1 VPHARHPTLIACRDC
16 AAIQRLPPLTRG
28 RLECRQCGRVLEA
41 RTGRSIDGALAC
53 SIATLLLLFPANFLP
68 LMTVH
73 IGAIGSTSRLASG
86 LSIAW
91 REGWP
96 LVSIVLALEGILL
109 PFLRFGMLAAT
120 LTILR
125 GGCRGRWVG
134 TMFRWS
140 EELDRWAMADVLLI
154 GAGIGY
160 GRIAAQEPVTIDA
173 GGWCFVVVAFMTM
186 ITRGSLERREV
197 WRRIGEPPGHAGPDA
212 VACTRCDLLLP
223 PQADGARCPRCS
235 APVARRWHDSVARCF
250 ALVIATAVLTPLA
263 YGFPMSAFWKA
274 GQAESNTVLSG
285 IQKLFTHGFW
295 YFGVVIFIVSVV
307 FPLLKLTSLSW
318 CMVSIWRRSG
328 TRLRAK
334 TKLYRLVDEV
344 GRWSTL
350 DPFTVLVFTPMIQF
364 GAVAHFD
371 FMGGA
376 AAFLATVALSMRAA
390 HVLDLR
396 LMWDAAADPAPDHAG
411 EPVPTRA

>member
-16 AAIQRLPPLTRG
+16 ATIQSLPPVTRG

-53 SIATLLLLFPANFLP
+53 AIATLLLLFPANFLP

-73 IGAIGSTSRLASG
+73 IGAINSTSHLASG
-86 LSIAW
+86 LPIAW
-91 REGWP
+91 HQGWP

-109 PFLRFGMLAAT
+109 PYLRFGMLAAT
-120 LTILR
+120 LIILR
-125 GGCRGRWVG
+125 SGYRGGWVG

-154 GAGIGY
+154 GADIGY
-160 GRIAAQEPVTIDA
+160 GRIASQMPVTIEA
-173 GGWCFVVVAFMTM
+173 GGWCFVAVALMTM

-197 WRRIGEPPGHAGPDA
+197 WRRLGEPPGHAGSDA
-212 VACTRCDLLLP
+212 VACTSCDLLLP
-223 PQADGARCPRCS
+223 PQAEGGRCPRCN
-235 APVARRWHDSVARCF
+235 ARVARRWRDSVPRCV
-250 ALVIATAVLTPLA
+250 ALVITTAVLTPLA

-274 GQAESNTVLSG
+274 GEVSSNTVLSG
-285 IQKLFTHGFW
+285 IQRLFTSGFW
-295 YFGVVIFIVSVV
+295 YFGVIIFIVSVV
-307 FPLLKLTSLSW
+307 FPLLKLISLSW
-318 CMVSIWRRSG
+318 CITSIMRGSPRH
-328 TRLRAK
+328 LRFK
-334 TKLYRLVDEV
+334 TKLYRLVDEI

-364 GAVAHFD
+364 GGVAHFD
-371 FMGGA
+371 FMGGS

-390 HVLDLR
+390 HILDLR
-396 LMWDAAADPAPDHAG
+396 LMWDAAKEPAAEPAG
-411 EPVPTRA
+411 ELAPARA